1 MTMEVSMK
9 ISIPHGRRAATGAA
23 LALLAIG
30 GVGAVTAASSGASTP
45 PPTSNTA
52 VVSTDTGPNVQ
63 QGDQSGPDTGTAPE
77 GATTPEGATAL
88 APAGAGTAKTI
99 GAVTGK
105 PASGTDPDNVQ
116 LQQGDQNGPD
126 TATSGAG
133 AEN

>member
-45 PPTSNTA
+45 PQTSNTA

-63 QGDQSGPDTGTAPE
+63 QGDQSAPDTGTAPE
-77 GATTPEGATAL
+77 AASAPETATVPGAA
-88 APAGAGTAKTI
+88 TAKTI
-99 GAVTGK
+99 GVVTE
-105 PASGTDPDNVQ
+105 PTSGPDTDNVQ
-116 LQQGDQNGPD
+116 LQQGDQSGPD

>member
-30 GVGAVTAASSGASTP
+30 GLGAVTAASSGASTP
-45 PPTSNTA
+45 PQTSNTA

-63 QGDQSGPDTGTAPE
+63 QGDQSAPDTGTAPE
-77 GATTPEGATAL
+77 AVSVPGAA
-88 APAGAGTAKTI
+88 TAKTV
-99 GAVTGK
+99 GVVTE
-105 PASGTDPDNVQ
+105 PTSGPDTDDVQ
-116 LQQGDQNGPD
+116 LQQGDQSGPD
-126 TATSGAG
+126 TAASGAG